1 MQMTDSFA
9 SAVAVSIPIFALA
22 AGAEARAVRDR
33 LRETDERWEKRFA
46 DYEAERSIDPDDPGD
61 ILRFLTGIPRF
72 SLLRK
77 VMTLGAAISWL
88 IVFVLLALAELLCLV
103 WLGDGGHAGDAGLA
117 AFALLAIG
125 LALLSLIV
133 TPVLYLLV
141 PVLMPLD
148 ILPSGL
154 KRTMANQLGNA
165 KGKSFL
171 KLLMSELGDAIDRA
185 ADKSDDKTD
194 EKSGDA

>member
-46 DYEAERSIDPDDPGD
+46 EYEAEHSIDPDDPGD
-61 ILRFLTGIPRF
+61 VLRFLTGIPRF

-77 VMTLGAAISWL
+77 VMMVGAAISWL
-88 IVFVLLALAELLCLV
+88 IVFALLAIAELLCLL
-103 WLGDGGHAGDAGLA
+103 WLGDGAHPGDAGLA
-117 AFALLAIG
+117 TFALLAIG
-125 LALLSLIV
+125 LALLSLVV

-154 KRTMANQLGNA
+154 KRSVATRLGPT

-171 KLLMSELGDAIDRA
+171 RLLVSELEGAIDRA
-185 ADKSDDKTD
+185 ADKADKT
-194 EKSGDA
+194 EKESGDA

>member
-46 DYEAERSIDPDDPGD
+46 DYEAEHSIDPDDPAD
-61 ILRFLTGIPRF
+61 VMRFLTGMPGF
-72 SLLRK
+72 SLARK
-77 VMTLGAAISWL
+77 VTTLAAAISWL
-88 IVFVLLALAELLCLV
+88 IVFALLAIAEMLCLV
-103 WLGDGGHAGDAGLA
+103 WLGDGAPAGHAGLA
-117 AFALLAIG
+117 TFALLAIG

-133 TPVLYLLV
+133 TPAFYLLV
-141 PVLMPLD
+141 PVLMPFD
-148 ILPSGL
+148 VLPRGL
-154 KRTMANQLGNA
+154 KRSMATRMGNA
-165 KGKSFL
+165 KGKNFFRL
-171 KLLMSELGDAIDRA
+171 VLSELEGAIERA
-185 ADKSDDKTD
+185 ADKTD